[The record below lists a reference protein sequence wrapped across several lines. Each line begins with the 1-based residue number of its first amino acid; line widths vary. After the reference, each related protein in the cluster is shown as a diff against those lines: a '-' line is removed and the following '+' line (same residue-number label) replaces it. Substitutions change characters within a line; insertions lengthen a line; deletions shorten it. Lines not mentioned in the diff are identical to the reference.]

1 MYMALKMAVQ
11 NILNNK
17 TRSMLTMLGII
28 IAVLSFVVMVSLVQ
42 GAMGSITTA
51 VSGLGVNEV
60 SVTIQN
66 DHKHPITM
74 KDINSWMQTVPEFGE
89 IGVRNHDYYI
99 SATYAATTNDQV
111 VLFEVNPALLGEA
124 NFSLHAGR
132 WIKDADIQNVSN
144 VCVVNNSF
152 AKDVIGYLDCV
163 GEEVILAGTPY
174 RIVGVLNKQN
184 ALSSALFSQR
194 YCAYIP
200 AGCLSMMKED
210 ADTSI
215 NTFGLLP
222 GEGYTVGQAKDRM
235 TAILDARFHNDD
247 KAYTIET
254 AEQIGTTMS
263 RVSRTLEFLLGGI
276 ALVALIVGGVGILNI
291 MMVTVAERTHEI
303 GIRKA
308 VGAKRRNI
316 LMLFLMESVVLC
328 LLGCLVGVI
337 LSYLVIYGTAG
348 FLTGMDIIIS
358 VRPGAVLLAAAF
370 CVLVGIV
377 FGLYPAN
384 KAAKMKPID
393 ALRSQG

>member
-42 GAMGSITTA
+42 GAMGSVTTA

-60 SVTIQN
+60 SVTINN
-66 DHKHPITM
+66 DHKHPIKM
-74 KDINSWMQTVPEFGE
+74 RDINSWMQKIPEFGE
-89 IGVRNHDYYI
+89 IGVRNRKYYI
-99 SATYAATTNDQV
+99 NATYAGTTNDQV
-111 VLFEVNPALLGEA
+111 VLFEVSPATLEEA
-124 NFSLHAGR
+124 NFSIHSGR
-132 WIKDADIQNVSN
+132 WIKDADIQNISN
-144 VCVVNNSF
+144 ICVVNDYF
-152 AKDVIGYLDCV
+152 ARDVIGYLDCV

-184 ALSSALFSQR
+184 ALDSALFSQR
-194 YCAYIP
+194 CCAYIP
-200 AGCLSMMKED
+200 AGCLSMMND
-210 ADTSI
+210 DYDTSI
-215 NTFGLLP
+215 TLFGVLA
-222 GEGYTVGQAKDRM
+222 GDGYTVGQARDRM
-235 TAILDARFHNDD
+235 TASLDARFHNDD

-254 AEQIGTTMS
+254 AEQVGTTMS
-263 RVSRTLEFLLGGI
+263 SVTLTLEFLLGGI

-328 LLGCLVGVI
+328 LLGCLIGVI
-337 LSYLVIYGTAG
+337 LSYLVIYGMTG
-348 FLTGMDIIIS
+348 FLTSMDIVIS

>member
-42 GAMGSITTA
+42 GAMGSVTTA

-60 SVTIQN
+60 SVTINN
-66 DHKHPITM
+66 DHKHPI
-74 KDINSWMQTVPEFGE
+74 KIQDINNWMQKVPEFGE
-89 IGVRNHDYYI
+89 IGVRNRKYYI
-99 SATYAATTNDQV
+99 NATYAGTTNDQV
-111 VLFEVNPALLGEA
+111 VLFEVSPATLEEA
-124 NFSLHAGR
+124 NFSIHSGR
-132 WIKDADIQNVSN
+132 WIKDADIQNISN
-144 VCVVNNSF
+144 ICVVNDYF
-152 AKDVIGYLDCV
+152 ARDVIGYLDCV

-184 ALSSALFSQR
+184 ALDSALFSQR
-194 YCAYIP
+194 CCAYIP
-200 AGCLSMMKED
+200 AGCLSMMND
-210 ADTSI
+210 DYDTSI
-215 NTFGLLP
+215 TLFGVLA
-222 GEGYTVGQAKDRM
+222 GDGYTVGQARDRM

-254 AEQIGTTMS
+254 AEQVGTTMS
-263 RVSRTLEFLLGGI
+263 SVTLTLEFLLGGI

-328 LLGCLVGVI
+328 LLGCLIGVI
-337 LSYLVIYGTAG
+337 LSYLVIYGMTG
-348 FLTGMDIIIS
+348 FLTSMDIVIS

>member
-42 GAMGSITTA
+42 GAMGSVTTA

-60 SVTIQN
+60 SVTINN
-66 DHKHPITM
+66 DHKHPIKM
-74 KDINSWMQTVPEFGE
+74 RDINSWMQKVPEFGE
-89 IGVRNHDYYI
+89 IGVRNRKYYI
-99 SATYAATTNDQV
+99 NATYAGTTNDQV
-111 VLFEVNPALLGEA
+111 VLFEVSPATLEEA
-124 NFSLHAGR
+124 NFSIHSGR
-132 WIKDADIQNVSN
+132 WIKDADIRNISN
-144 VCVVNNSF
+144 ICVVNDYF
-152 AKDVIGYLDCV
+152 ARDVIGYLDCV

-174 RIVGVLNKQN
+174 QIVGVLNKQN
-184 ALSSALFSQR
+184 ALDSALFSQR
-194 YCAYIP
+194 CCAYIP
-200 AGCLSMMKED
+200 AGCLSMMND
-210 ADTSI
+210 DYDTSI
-215 NTFGLLP
+215 TLFGVLA
-222 GEGYTVGQAKDRM
+222 GDGYTVGQARDRM

-247 KAYTIET
+247 NAYTIET
-254 AEQIGTTMS
+254 AEQVGITMS
-263 RVSRTLEFLLGGI
+263 SVTLTLEFLLGGI

-328 LLGCLVGVI
+328 LLGCLIGVI
-337 LSYLVIYGTAG
+337 LSYLVIYGMTG
-348 FLTGMDIIIS
+348 FLTSMDIVIS
-358 VRPGAVLLAAAF
+358 VRPGAVLLAAVF

>member
-11 NILNNK
+11 NILNNT

-42 GAMGSITTA
+42 GAMGSVTTA

-60 SVTIQN
+60 SVTINN
-66 DHKHPITM
+66 DHKHPIKM
-74 KDINSWMQTVPEFGE
+74 RDINNWMQKVPEFGE
-89 IGVRNHDYYI
+89 IGVRNRKYYI
-99 SATYAATTNDQV
+99 NATYAGTTNDQV
-111 VLFEVNPALLGEA
+111 VLFEVSPATLEEA
-124 NFSLHAGR
+124 NFSIHSGR
-132 WIKDADIQNVSN
+132 WIKDADIQNISN
-144 VCVVNNSF
+144 ICVVNDYF
-152 AKDVIGYLDCV
+152 ARDVIGYLDCV

-184 ALSSALFSQR
+184 ALDSALFSQR
-194 YCAYIP
+194 CCAYIP
-200 AGCLSMMKED
+200 AGCLSMMND
-210 ADTSI
+210 DYDTSI
-215 NTFGLLP
+215 TLFGVLA
-222 GEGYTVGQAKDRM
+222 GDGYTVGQARDRM

-254 AEQIGTTMS
+254 AEQVGTTMS
-263 RVSRTLEFLLGGI
+263 SVTLTLEFLLGGI

-328 LLGCLVGVI
+328 LLGCLIGVI
-337 LSYLVIYGTAG
+337 LSYLVIYGMTG
-348 FLTGMDIIIS
+348 FLTSMDIVIS

>member
-42 GAMGSITTA
+42 GAMGSVTTA

-60 SVTIQN
+60 SVSISN
-66 DHKHPITM
+66 DHKHPVKM
-74 KDINSWMQTVPEFGE
+74 QDINTWMQTIPEFGE
-89 IGVRNHDYYI
+89 IGVRNRDYYI
-99 SATYAATTNDQV
+99 SATFAGNTNDEV
-111 VLFEVNPALLGEA
+111 VLFEVNSATFEET

-132 WIKDADIQNVSN
+132 WIKNADIQNISN
-144 VCVVNNSF
+144 VCVLNDAF
-152 AKDVIGYLDCV
+152 ARDVIGYLDCV

-184 ALSSALFSQR
+184 ALDAALFSQK

-200 AGCLSMMKED
+200 AGCLSMMKDD

-215 NTFGLLP
+215 TLFGVLA
-222 GEGYTVGQAKDRM
+222 GEGYTVSQARDRM

-254 AEQIGTTMS
+254 AEQVGNTMS
-263 RVSRTLEFLLGGI
+263 SVTLTLEFLLGGI

-308 VGAKRRNI
+308 IGARRRTI

-328 LLGCLVGVI
+328 LLGCLIGVI
-337 LSYLVIYGTAG
+337 LSYLVIYGMAG

>member
-1 MYMALKMAVQ
+1 MYMPLKMAIH
-11 NILNNK
+11 NILSNK

-42 GAMGSITTA
+42 GAMGSVTSA

-60 SVTIQN
+60 SVSIQN
-66 DHKHPITM
+66 DHDHPITLR
-74 KDINSWMQTVPEFGE
+74 DINTWMQTVPEFGE
-89 IGVRNHDYYI
+89 IGVRNRDYYI
-99 SATYAATTNDQV
+99 NATYAANTSDRV
-111 VLFEVNPALLGEA
+111 VLFEVNSATFEEA
-124 NFSLHAGR
+124 DFSLRAGR
-132 WIKDADIQNVSN
+132 WIKDADIRNNSG
-144 VCVVNNSF
+144 VCVVNDPF
-152 AKDVIGYLDCV
+152 ARDVIGYLDCV
-163 GEEVILAGTPY
+163 GEEVMLAGTPY
-174 RIVGVLNKQN
+174 TIVGVLNKQN
-184 ALSSALFSQR
+184 ALDSALFSQN

-200 AGCLSMMKED
+200 MGCLSLMKDEY
-210 ADTSI
+210 DTSI
-215 NTFGLLP
+215 TLFGVLA

-235 TAILDARFHNDD
+235 TAILDGRFHNDD

-254 AEQIGTTMS
+254 AEQVGNTMS
-263 RVSRTLEFLLGGI
+263 SVSLTLEFLLGGI

-308 VGAKRRNI
+308 VGAKRRSI

-328 LLGCLVGVI
+328 LLGCLIGVI
-337 LSYLVIYGTAG
+337 LSYLLIYSLSGL
-348 FLTGMDIIIS
+348 LTGLDIVIA
-358 VRPGAVLLAAAF
+358 VKPGAVLLSAAF
-370 CVLVGIV
+370 CVMVGVV

>member
-42 GAMGSITTA
+42 GAMGSVTTA

-60 SVTIQN
+60 SVTINN
-66 DHKHPITM
+66 DHKHPIKM
-74 KDINSWMQTVPEFGE
+74 RDINSWMQKVPEFGE
-89 IGVRNHDYYI
+89 IGVRNRKYYI
-99 SATYAATTNDQV
+99 NATYAGTTNDQV
-111 VLFEVNPALLGEA
+111 VLFEVSPATLEEA
-124 NFSLHAGR
+124 NFSIHSGR
-132 WIKDADIQNVSN
+132 WIKDADIQNISN
-144 VCVVNNSF
+144 ICVVNDYF
-152 AKDVIGYLDCV
+152 ARDVIGYLDCV

-174 RIVGVLNKQN
+174 RIVGVLNTQN
-184 ALSSALFSQR
+184 ALDSALFSQR
-194 YCAYIP
+194 CCAYIP
-200 AGCLSMMKED
+200 AGCLSMMND
-210 ADTSI
+210 DYDTSI
-215 NTFGLLP
+215 TLFGVLA
-222 GEGYTVGQAKDRM
+222 GDGYTVGQARDRM

-254 AEQIGTTMS
+254 AEQVGTTMS
-263 RVSRTLEFLLGGI
+263 SVTLTLEFLLGGI

-328 LLGCLVGVI
+328 LLGCLIGVI
-337 LSYLVIYGTAG
+337 LSYLVIYGMTG
-348 FLTGMDIIIS
+348 FLTSMDIVIS

>member
-42 GAMGSITTA
+42 GAMGSVTTA

-60 SVTIQN
+60 SVTINN
-66 DHKHPITM
+66 DHKHPIKM
-74 KDINSWMQTVPEFGE
+74 RDINSWMQKVPEFGE
-89 IGVRNHDYYI
+89 IGVRNRKYYI
-99 SATYAATTNDQV
+99 NATYAGTTNDQV
-111 VLFEVNPALLGEA
+111 VLFEVSPATLEEA
-124 NFSLHAGR
+124 NFSIHSGR
-132 WIKDADIQNVSN
+132 WIKDADIQNISN
-144 VCVVNNSF
+144 ICVVNDYF
-152 AKDVIGYLDCV
+152 ARDVIGYLDCV

-184 ALSSALFSQR
+184 ALDSALFSQR
-194 YCAYIP
+194 CCAYIP
-200 AGCLSMMKED
+200 AGCLSMMND
-210 ADTSI
+210 DYDTSI
-215 NTFGLLP
+215 TLFGVLA
-222 GEGYTVGQAKDRM
+222 GDGYTVGQARDRM

-254 AEQIGTTMS
+254 AEQVGTTMS
-263 RVSRTLEFLLGGI
+263 SVTLTLEFLLGGI

-328 LLGCLVGVI
+328 LLGCLIGVI
-337 LSYLVIYGTAG
+337 LSYLVIYGMTG
-348 FLTGMDIIIS
+348 FLTSMDIVIS

>member
-42 GAMGSITTA
+42 GAMGSVTTA

-60 SVTIQN
+60 SVTINN
-66 DHKHPITM
+66 DHKHPIKM
-74 KDINSWMQTVPEFGE
+74 RDINNWMQKVPEFGE
-89 IGVRNHDYYI
+89 IGVRNRKYYI
-99 SATYAATTNDQV
+99 NATYAGTTNDQV
-111 VLFEVNPALLGEA
+111 VLFEVSPATLEEA
-124 NFSLHAGR
+124 NFSIHSGR
-132 WIKDADIQNVSN
+132 WIKDADIQNISN
-144 VCVVNNSF
+144 ICVVNDYF
-152 AKDVIGYLDCV
+152 ARDVIGYLDCV

-184 ALSSALFSQR
+184 ALDSALFSQR
-194 YCAYIP
+194 CCAYIP
-200 AGCLSMMKED
+200 AGCLSMMND
-210 ADTSI
+210 DYDTSI
-215 NTFGLLP
+215 TLFGVLA
-222 GEGYTVGQAKDRM
+222 GDGYTVGQARDRM

-254 AEQIGTTMS
+254 AEQVGTTMS
-263 RVSRTLEFLLGGI
+263 SVTLTLEFLLGGI

-328 LLGCLVGVI
+328 LLGCLIGVI
-337 LSYLVIYGTAG
+337 LSYLVIYGMTG
-348 FLTGMDIIIS
+348 FLTSMDIVIS